1 MDVSGVTPHP
11 FRMLATVPEGMVG
24 MPPDG
29 DWAAWTGFWS
39 GPVDGR
45 VAVILVSIT
54 VTAFDGS
61 QPAAGGAGMAGDI
74 LAARLRV
81 RHPEPA
87 AVIEEFRTPGGD
99 TAVCLRCPVTE
110 HVHGRD
116 VTTWQAQALV
126 SYPGAG
132 ALGVVSGV
140 ALDPGDLD
148 RAAALVAGIAAGM
161 TVTVA
166 PAAAKSGK
174 RRVADRPVPAA

>member
-11 FRMLATVPEGMVG
+11 FRMLATVPEDMVG
-24 MPPDG
+24 MPADG

-39 GPVDGR
+39 APMDGR
-45 VAVILVSIT
+45 HAVFLASIT
-54 VTAFDGS
+54 VTAFDAEG
-61 QPAAGGAGMAGDI
+61 AGGVGTASDV

-81 RHPEPA
+81 RHAEAA

-99 TAVCLRCPVTE
+99 PALCLRCSVTE
-110 HVHGRD
+110 RVRGRD

-126 SYPGAG
+126 AYASAG

-140 ALDPGDLD
+140 ALDADDLD

-166 PAAAKSGK
+166 PAAA
-174 RRVADRPVPAA
+174 

>member
-11 FRMLATVPEGMVG
+11 FRMLATVPEDMVG
-24 MPPDG
+24 MPADG

-39 GPVDGR
+39 APMDGR
-45 VAVILVSIT
+45 DAVILVSIT
-54 VTAFDGS
+54 VTAFD
-61 QPAAGGAGMAGDI
+61 ADRAGGTGTAGDV

-81 RHPEPA
+81 RHAEAA

-99 TAVCLRCPVTE
+99 PAVCLRCPVTE
-110 HVHGRD
+110 QVGGRD

-126 SYPGAG
+126 AYPSAG

-140 ALDPGDLD
+140 ALDADDLD

-166 PAAAKSGK
+166 PAAA
-174 RRVADRPVPAA
+174 

>member
-24 MPPDG
+24 MPAEG
-29 DWAAWTGFWS
+29 EWAAWTGFWS
-39 GPVDGR
+39 APVDGR
-45 VAVILVSIT
+45 DAVVLVSIT
-54 VTAFDGS
+54 VTAFDASGD
-61 QPAAGGAGMAGDI
+61 GGAGPAGEAGTACDV

-81 RHPEPA
+81 RHPEAA

-99 TAVCLRCPVTE
+99 RAVCLRCPVTE
-110 HVHGRD
+110 RVRGRE

-126 SYPGAG
+126 AYPGAG

-140 ALDPGDLD
+140 ALDPADLD

-166 PAAAKSGK
+166 SAAA
-174 RRVADRPVPAA
+174 

>member
-24 MPPDG
+24 MPADG

-39 GPVDGR
+39 APVDGR
-45 VAVILVSIT
+45 DAVILVSIT
-54 VTAFDGS
+54 VTAFDASG
-61 QPAAGGAGMAGDI
+61 AGGVGTAGEAGTAADV

-81 RHPEPA
+81 RHPDPA
-87 AVIEEFRTPGGD
+87 AVIEEFRTPGGEP
-99 TAVCLRCPVTE
+99 AVCLRCSVTE
-110 HVHGRD
+110 QVRGRD

-126 SYPGAG
+126 AYPSAG

-140 ALDPGDLD
+140 ALDPADLD
-148 RAAALVAGIAAGM
+148 RAAALVSGIAAGM

-166 PAAAKSGK
+166 PAAA
-174 RRVADRPVPAA
+174 

>member
-24 MPPDG
+24 MPADG

-39 GPVDGR
+39 APVDGR
-45 VAVILVSIT
+45 DAVILVSIT
-54 VTAFDGS
+54 VTAFDASG
-61 QPAAGGAGMAGDI
+61 AGGVSTAGETGTAADV

-81 RHPEPA
+81 RHPDPA
-87 AVIEEFRTPGGD
+87 AVIEEFRTPGGEP
-99 TAVCLRCPVTE
+99 AVCLRCSVTE
-110 HVHGRD
+110 HVRGRD

-126 SYPGAG
+126 AYPSAG

-140 ALDPGDLD
+140 ALDPADLD
-148 RAAALVAGIAAGM
+148 RAAALVSGIAAGM

-166 PAAAKSGK
+166 PAAA
-174 RRVADRPVPAA
+174 

>member
-24 MPPDG
+24 MPADG

-39 GPVDGR
+39 APVDGR
-45 VAVILVSIT
+45 DAVILVSIT
-54 VTAFDGS
+54 VTAFDTRG
-61 QPAAGGAGMAGDI
+61 AGGVGTAGEAGTAAEAGTAGDV

-81 RHPEPA
+81 RHPDPA

-99 TAVCLRCPVTE
+99 PAVCLRCPVTE
-110 HVHGRD
+110 HLRGRD

-126 SYPGAG
+126 AYPSAG

-140 ALDPGDLD
+140 ALDPADLD

-166 PAAAKSGK
+166 PAAA
-174 RRVADRPVPAA
+174 

>member
-24 MPPDG
+24 LPADG

-39 GPVDGR
+39 APMDGR
-45 VAVILVSIT
+45 DAVILVSIT
-54 VTAFDGS
+54 VTAFD
-61 QPAAGGAGMAGDI
+61 ADRAGGAGTARGAGTAGDV

-81 RHPEPA
+81 RHAEAA

-99 TAVCLRCPVTE
+99 PAVCLRCPVTE
-110 HVHGRD
+110 QVCGRE

-126 SYPGAG
+126 AYPSAG

-140 ALDPGDLD
+140 ALDADDLD

-166 PAAAKSGK
+166 PAAA
-174 RRVADRPVPAA
+174 

>member
-1 MDVSGVTPHP
+1 MDVTGVTPHP

-24 MPPDG
+24 MPADG

-39 GPVDGR
+39 CPVDGR
-45 VAVILVSIT
+45 DAVILVSIT
-54 VTAFDGS
+54 VTAFDGG
-61 QPAAGGAGMAGDI
+61 PAAGDAGTPGDI

-81 RHPEPA
+81 RHPEGT

-99 TAVCLRCPVTE
+99 AAVCLRCPVTE
-110 HVHGRD
+110 RVRGRD

-126 SYPGAG
+126 AFQSAG

-140 ALDPGDLD
+140 AFDPDDLD
-148 RAAALVAGIAAGM
+148 RAAALVAEIAAGM

-166 PAAAKSGK
+166 PAAA
-174 RRVADRPVPAA
+174 

>member
-24 MPPDG
+24 MPADG

-39 GPVDGR
+39 APVDGR
-45 VAVILVSIT
+45 DAVILVSIT
-54 VTAFDGS
+54 VTAFDASG
-61 QPAAGGAGMAGDI
+61 AGGVGTAGKAGTAADV

-81 RHPEPA
+81 RHPDPA
-87 AVIEEFRTPGGD
+87 AIIEEFRTPGGEP
-99 TAVCLRCPVTE
+99 AVCLRCSVTE
-110 HVHGRD
+110 HVRGRD

-126 SYPGAG
+126 AYPSAG

-140 ALDPGDLD
+140 ALDPADLD
-148 RAAALVAGIAAGM
+148 RAAALVSGIAAGM

-166 PAAAKSGK
+166 PAAA
-174 RRVADRPVPAA
+174 